1 MHSKIL
7 PAFGLAACA
16 AFIQSATAVPLSF
29 NSYAQVYGYV
39 NTSYT
44 SPYLGDI
51 NFQIQGTS
59 DYQYSAPGA
68 LNPAASAAY
77 TIAPG
82 GTPGVDPV
90 YDIVTSGGAYGF
102 GYTGTSSVSGTNLHS
117 KSSSSQVD
125 ATMTPVDYTPN
136 TSVYTYTSAS
146 WNQQLYLAPTGSRP
160 AGSYGA
166 ILVGITM
173 DGTFPSVGNSYAYS
187 NMSMQ
192 TSFQDTAGVSYSS
205 NFSTYAQNNDSSW
218 TGSSTVF
225 KKLLFQYGTVFNLN
239 AYLQTYATGN
249 SEVDFSNTGKISSIE
264 IPLGAVLDSGAQQA
278 GLGNTAA
285 LYGTVF
291 NSATAD
297 AQNTNWDFGNNGGGF
312 TPSVPGPEPGTWA
325 MMLAGMAA
333 VLGLARRRRRT

>member
-1 MHSKIL
+1 MV
-7 PAFGLAACA
+7 ACA
-16 AFIQSATAVPLSF
+16 VFIQSAAAVPLNFS
-29 NSYAQVYGYV
+29 SYAQVYGYV

-51 NFQIQGTS
+51 NFQIQGAS
-59 DYQYSAPGA
+59 DFQSSSPGA
-68 LNPAASAAY
+68 WNPTANATY

-90 YDIVTSGGAYGF
+90 YDIVTAGGAYGF

-125 ATMTPVDYTPN
+125 ATMAPVDYTPN
-136 TSVYTYTSAS
+136 TSVYTYATAS
-146 WNQQLYLAPTGSRP
+146 WNQQLYLAPTASRP

-173 DGTFPSVGNSYAYS
+173 DGSFPLVSNSYAYS
-187 NMSMQ
+187 SMSMQ

-205 NFSTYAQNNDSSW
+205 NFSTYAQSNDSNW
-218 TGSSTVF
+218 TGSSTVY
-225 KKLLFQYGTVFNLN
+225 KKLLFQYGTQFNLN

-249 SEVDFSNTGKISSIE
+249 SESDFSNTGKISSIE
-264 IPLGAVLDSGAQQA
+264 IPFGAVLDSGAQQA

-297 AQNTNWDFGNNGGGF
+297 AQNTNWNFGNNSKGF
-312 TPSVPGPEPGTWA
+312 TPTVPVPEPGTWA

-333 VLGLARRRRRT
+333 VLGLARRRSS